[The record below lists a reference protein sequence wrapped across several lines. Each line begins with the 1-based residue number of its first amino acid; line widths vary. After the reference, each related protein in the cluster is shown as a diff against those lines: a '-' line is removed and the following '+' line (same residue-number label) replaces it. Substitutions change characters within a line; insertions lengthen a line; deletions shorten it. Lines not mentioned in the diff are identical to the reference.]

1 MMGQCES
8 VRSLRDREDDESRC
22 PGIARRPAFPD
33 QSKASAGPVGR
44 VRRLLAVVL
53 VQAAM
58 AGSGAVPAVAD
69 GVDLLQLAEELG
81 AVLEWNP
88 VRQLGVLAAGDRRV
102 ALRVGTPWVLV
113 DGTDPLFVGDV
124 VRRAGAVEIPSMG
137 ADELRRVLQA
147 GTGPPVHRIGAIL
160 IDPGHGGKDPGAV
173 GNHVMDGR
181 DVTLFE
187 KDIVLETS
195 IVLHRLLSEGFPDKK
210 VVMSRDDDRYITL
223 EQRTALANSLLDETG
238 AVVIF
243 ISIHAN
249 ASLSKVARGFEVWH
263 LPEDHRRDVLPDSSA
278 AKSRKLAPILNSVQ
292 EEEFTRDSQLLAH
305 TIIDHFQHRVGDRSL
320 NRGVH
325 EESWFVVR
333 NAKMPAVLVELGFAT
348 NKREAALLADPGYLR
363 TLAEAIYSAVA
374 AFVATYEESES
385 R

>member
-1 MMGQCES
+1 MMVQCARKAFAS
-8 VRSLRDREDDESRC
+8 RRSR
-22 PGIARRPAFPD
+22 I
-33 QSKASAGPVGR
+33 
-44 VRRLLAVVL
+44 RRLLAVVL
-53 VQAAM
+53 LQAAL
-58 AGSGAVPAVAD
+58 AGPATTAVVAD
-69 GVDLLQLAEELG
+69 GVDLLKLAEELN

-124 VRRAGAVEIPSMG
+124 VRRAGAVEITSMG
-137 ADELRRVLQA
+137 ADELRRVLQE
-147 GTGPPVHRIGAIL
+147 GNGPPVHRIGAIL

-173 GNHVMDGR
+173 ATHQMDGR
-181 DVTLFE
+181 KVTMLE

-195 IVLHRLLSEGFPDKK
+195 IMLHRLLSVGFPDKK
-210 VVMSRDDDRYITL
+210 VILSRDEDRYLTL
-223 EQRTALANSLLDETG
+223 EERTALGNSLLDETG
-238 AVVIF
+238 AAVIF

-249 ASLSKVARGFEVWH
+249 ASLSKMARGFEVWH

-278 AKSRKLAPILNSVQ
+278 AKSRELAPILNSVQ

-305 TIIDHFQHRVGDRSL
+305 TIIDHFQHRVGDRSI

-348 NKREAALLADPGYLR
+348 NKREAALLADPDYLR

-374 AFVATYEESES
+374 AFVTTYEESDS

>member
-1 MMGQCES
+1 MMGK
-8 VRSLRDREDDESRC
+8 C
-22 PGIARRPAFPD
+22 PG
-33 QSKASAGPVGR
+33 KAVVSPFRR
-44 VRRLLAVVL
+44 VRRLLAAVL
-53 VQAAM
+53 IQAAI
-58 AGSGAVPAVAD
+58 AGSGATVAVAD

-88 VRQLGVLAAGDRRV
+88 VRQLGVLAAGNRRV
-102 ALRVGTPWVLV
+102 ALRVGTPWVVV
-113 DGTDPLFVGDV
+113 DGTDPLFVGAI
-124 VRRAGAVEIPSMG
+124 VRRAGAVEISAMG
-137 ADELRRVLQA
+137 ADELRRVLQE

-173 GNHVMDGR
+173 GTHVMDGR
-181 DVTLFE
+181 KVTMLE

-195 IVLHRLLSEGFPDKK
+195 IVLHRLLGEGFPDKK
-210 VVMSRDDDRYITL
+210 VVLSRDDDRYLTL
-223 EQRTALANSLLDETG
+223 EQRTALANNLLNETG
-238 AVVIF
+238 AAVIF

-263 LPEDHRRDVLPDSSA
+263 LPENHRRDVILPDSSA
-278 AKSRKLAPILNSVQ
+278 AKSQELAPILNSVQ

-305 TIIDHFQHRVGDRSL
+305 TIIDHFQHRIGDRSI

-333 NAKMPAVLVELGFAT
+333 NAKMPAVLIELGFAT

-374 AFVATYEESES
+374 AFVTTYEESDS
-385 R
+385 RNTGPLAARQG

>member
-1 MMGQCES
+1 MMGQFVGNS
-8 VRSLRDREDDESRC
+8 FAGGLR
-22 PGIARRPAFPD
+22 
-33 QSKASAGPVGR
+33 R

-53 VQAAM
+53 IQAAM
-58 AGSGAVPAVAD
+58 AGSGATLAVAD
-69 GVDLLQLAEELG
+69 GVDLLHLAEEIG

-88 VRQLGVLAAGDRRV
+88 VRQLGVLAAGGRRV

-124 VRRAGAVEIPSMG
+124 VRRAGAVEIPTMG

-147 GTGPPVHRIGAIL
+147 ATGPPVHRIGAIL

-173 GNHVMDGR
+173 STHEMDGR
-181 DVTLFE
+181 EVTLLE

-195 IVLHRLLSEGFPDKK
+195 LVLHRLLAEGFPDKK
-210 VVMSRDDDRYITL
+210 VVLSRDEDRYLTL
-223 EQRTALANSLLDETG
+223 EERTVLANSLLDETG
-238 AVVIF
+238 AAMIF

-263 LPEDHRRDVLPDSSA
+263 LPEGHRREVILPDSSA
-278 AKSRKLAPILNSVQ
+278 AKSRELAPILNSVQ

-348 NKREAALLADPGYLR
+348 NKREAALLLDPGYLR

>member
-1 MMGQCES
+1 MMGK
-8 VRSLRDREDDESRC
+8 C
-22 PGIARRPAFPD
+22 PG
-33 QSKASAGPVGR
+33 KAVVSPFRR
-44 VRRLLAVVL
+44 VRRLLAAVL
-53 VQAAM
+53 IQAAI
-58 AGSGAVPAVAD
+58 AGSGATVAVAD

-102 ALRVGTPWVLV
+102 ALRVGTPWVVV
-113 DGTDPLFVGDV
+113 DGTDPLFVGAI
-124 VRRAGAVEIPSMG
+124 VRRAGAVEISAMG
-137 ADELRRVLQA
+137 ADELRRVLQE
-147 GTGPPVHRIGAIL
+147 GSGPPVHRIGAIL

-173 GNHVMDGR
+173 GTHVMDGR
-181 DVTLFE
+181 TVTMLE

-195 IVLHRLLSEGFPDKK
+195 IVLHRLLGEGFPDKK
-210 VVMSRDDDRYITL
+210 VVLSRDDDRYLTL
-223 EQRTALANSLLDETG
+223 EQRTALANNLLNETG
-238 AVVIF
+238 AAVIF

-263 LPEDHRRDVLPDSSA
+263 LPENHRRDVILPDSSA
-278 AKSRKLAPILNSVQ
+278 AKSQELAPILNSVQ

-305 TIIDHFQHRVGDRSL
+305 TIIDHFQHRIGDRSI

-333 NAKMPAVLVELGFAT
+333 NAKMPAVLIELGFAT

-374 AFVATYEESES
+374 AFVTTYEESDS
-385 R
+385 RNTGPLVARQG

>member
-1 MMGQCES
+1 MMVQCA
-8 VRSLRDREDDESRC
+8 
-22 PGIARRPAFPD
+22 GIAFASPLRRF
-33 QSKASAGPVGR
+33 R
-44 VRRLLAVVL
+44 CLLAVVL
-53 VQAAM
+53 IQAAI
-58 AGSGAVPAVAD
+58 AGPATTAAVAD
-69 GVDLLQLAEELG
+69 GVDLLKLAEELG

-124 VRRAGAVEIPSMG
+124 VRRAGAVEIPTMG
-137 ADELRRVLQA
+137 AEELRRVLQEA
-147 GTGPPVHRIGAIL
+147 TGPPVHRIGAIL

-173 GNHVMDGR
+173 GTHDMDGGE
-181 DVTLFE
+181 VTLLE

-195 IVLHRLLSEGFPDKK
+195 IVLHELLSAGFPDKK
-210 VVMSRDDDRYITL
+210 VVLSRDEDRYLTL
-223 EQRTALANSLLDETG
+223 EERTVLANNLLDETG
-238 AVVIF
+238 AAVIF

-249 ASLSKVARGFEVWH
+249 ASLSKMARGFEVWH
-263 LPEDHRRDVLPDSSA
+263 LPENHRRDVILPDSSA
-278 AKSRKLAPILNSVQ
+278 AKSRELAPILNSVQ

-305 TIIDHFQHRVGDRSL
+305 TIIDHFQHRVGDRSI

-348 NKREAALLADPGYLR
+348 NKREAALLRDPDYLR

-374 AFVATYEESES
+374 AFVTTYEESEGK
-385 R
+385 